1 MSGALIHKFIHY
13 FNHNENTEKSQNQKE
28 IEADIGAMLYGSY
41 FNLDVSDVYKSIA
54 LWKNESVRLDEAFDV
69 ALSSFEELLYGS
81 MNKKGLIDLIEGG
94 VSMLSTK
101 RVIKIL
107 EKLILEMEKINVRK
121 VISIS
126 LSETNRN
133 IPKVPKAIIK
143 EMLEEVKQ
151 KNKTNLS
158 IVDIPDDDSRYIFQD
173 ILNGKLVVNNLSKEI
188 IIGVRI

>member
-1 MSGALIHKFIHY
+1 
-13 FNHNENTEKSQNQKE
+13 
-28 IEADIGAMLYGSY
+28 
-41 FNLDVSDVYKSIA
+41 
-54 LWKNESVRLDEAFDV
+54 
-69 ALSSFEELLYGS
+69 
-81 MNKKGLIDLIEGG
+81 
-94 VSMLSTK
+94 MLSTK

-107 EKLILEMEKINVRK
+107 ERLIAEMEKINVRK

-133 IPKVPKAIIK
+133 IPKIPKAVIK
-143 EMLEEVKQ
+143 EMLEEIKQ

-173 ILNGKLVVNNLSKEI
+173 ILNGKLVVNNLSKEV

>member
-1 MSGALIHKFIHY
+1 
-13 FNHNENTEKSQNQKE
+13 
-28 IEADIGAMLYGSY
+28 
-41 FNLDVSDVYKSIA
+41 
-54 LWKNESVRLDEAFDV
+54 
-69 ALSSFEELLYGS
+69 
-81 MNKKGLIDLIEGG
+81 
-94 VSMLSTK
+94 MLSTK

-107 EKLILEMEKINVRK
+107 EKLIAEMEKINVRK

-133 IPKVPKAIIK
+133 IPKVPKTVIK

-173 ILNGKLVVNNLSKEI
+173 ILNGKLVVNNLSKEV

>member
-1 MSGALIHKFIHY
+1 
-13 FNHNENTEKSQNQKE
+13 
-28 IEADIGAMLYGSY
+28 
-41 FNLDVSDVYKSIA
+41 
-54 LWKNESVRLDEAFDV
+54 
-69 ALSSFEELLYGS
+69 
-81 MNKKGLIDLIEGG
+81 
-94 VSMLSTK
+94 MLSTK

-107 EKLILEMEKINVRK
+107 ERLIVEMEKINVRK
-121 VISIS
+121 VVSIS

-133 IPKVPKAIIK
+133 IPKIPKAVIK

-173 ILNGKLVVNNLSKEI
+173 ILNGKLVVNNLSKEV

>member
-1 MSGALIHKFIHY
+1 
-13 FNHNENTEKSQNQKE
+13 
-28 IEADIGAMLYGSY
+28 
-41 FNLDVSDVYKSIA
+41 
-54 LWKNESVRLDEAFDV
+54 
-69 ALSSFEELLYGS
+69 
-81 MNKKGLIDLIEGG
+81 
-94 VSMLSTK
+94 MLSTK

-107 EKLILEMEKINVRK
+107 EKLKLEMEKINVRK

-173 ILNGKLVVNNLSKEI
+173 ILNGQLVVNNLSKEI
-188 IIGVRI
+188 IIGVRL

>member
-1 MSGALIHKFIHY
+1 
-13 FNHNENTEKSQNQKE
+13 
-28 IEADIGAMLYGSY
+28 
-41 FNLDVSDVYKSIA
+41 
-54 LWKNESVRLDEAFDV
+54 
-69 ALSSFEELLYGS
+69 
-81 MNKKGLIDLIEGG
+81 
-94 VSMLSTK
+94 MLSTK

-133 IPKVPKAIIK
+133 IPKVPKAVIK

-158 IVDIPDDDSRYIFQD
+158 IVDITNDDSRYIFQD
-173 ILNGKLVVNNLSKEI
+173 ILNGKLVVNNLSKEV

>member
-1 MSGALIHKFIHY
+1 
-13 FNHNENTEKSQNQKE
+13 
-28 IEADIGAMLYGSY
+28 
-41 FNLDVSDVYKSIA
+41 
-54 LWKNESVRLDEAFDV
+54 
-69 ALSSFEELLYGS
+69 
-81 MNKKGLIDLIEGG
+81 
-94 VSMLSTK
+94 MLSTK

-107 EKLILEMEKINVRK
+107 ERLIAEMEKINVRK
-121 VISIS
+121 VVSIS

-133 IPKVPKAIIK
+133 IPKIPKAVIK

-173 ILNGKLVVNNLSKEI
+173 ILNRKLVVNNLSKEV

>member
-1 MSGALIHKFIHY
+1 
-13 FNHNENTEKSQNQKE
+13 
-28 IEADIGAMLYGSY
+28 
-41 FNLDVSDVYKSIA
+41 
-54 LWKNESVRLDEAFDV
+54 
-69 ALSSFEELLYGS
+69 
-81 MNKKGLIDLIEGG
+81 
-94 VSMLSTK
+94 MLSTK

-107 EKLILEMEKINVRK
+107 KKLIAEMEKINVRK

-133 IPKVPKAIIK
+133 IPKVPKTVIK

-158 IVDIPDDDSRYIFQD
+158 IIDIPDDDSRYIFQD
-173 ILNGKLVVNNLSKEI
+173 ILNGKLVVNNLAKEI

>member
-1 MSGALIHKFIHY
+1 
-13 FNHNENTEKSQNQKE
+13 
-28 IEADIGAMLYGSY
+28 
-41 FNLDVSDVYKSIA
+41 
-54 LWKNESVRLDEAFDV
+54 
-69 ALSSFEELLYGS
+69 
-81 MNKKGLIDLIEGG
+81 
-94 VSMLSTK
+94 MLSTK

-107 EKLILEMEKINVRK
+107 ERLIEEMEKINVRK

-133 IPKVPKAIIK
+133 IPKIPKAVIK
-143 EMLEEVKQ
+143 EMLEEIKQ

-173 ILNGKLVVNNLSKEI
+173 ILNGKLVVNNLSKEV

>member
-1 MSGALIHKFIHY
+1 
-13 FNHNENTEKSQNQKE
+13 
-28 IEADIGAMLYGSY
+28 
-41 FNLDVSDVYKSIA
+41 
-54 LWKNESVRLDEAFDV
+54 
-69 ALSSFEELLYGS
+69 
-81 MNKKGLIDLIEGG
+81 
-94 VSMLSTK
+94 MLSTK

-107 EKLILEMEKINVRK
+107 EKLIEEMEKINVRK

-133 IPKVPKAIIK
+133 IPKVPKAVIK

-158 IVDIPDDDSRYIFQD
+158 IVDIPNDDSRYIFQD

>member
-1 MSGALIHKFIHY
+1 
-13 FNHNENTEKSQNQKE
+13 
-28 IEADIGAMLYGSY
+28 
-41 FNLDVSDVYKSIA
+41 
-54 LWKNESVRLDEAFDV
+54 
-69 ALSSFEELLYGS
+69 
-81 MNKKGLIDLIEGG
+81 
-94 VSMLSTK
+94 MLSTK

-107 EKLILEMEKINVRK
+107 ERLIAEMEKINVRK
-121 VISIS
+121 VVSIS

-133 IPKVPKAIIK
+133 IPKVPKAVIK

>member
-1 MSGALIHKFIHY
+1 
-13 FNHNENTEKSQNQKE
+13 
-28 IEADIGAMLYGSY
+28 ML
-41 FNLDVSDVYKSIA
+41 N
-54 LWKNESVRLDEAFDV
+54 
-69 ALSSFEELLYGS
+69 
-81 MNKKGLIDLIEGG
+81 
-94 VSMLSTK
+94 TK

-107 EKLILEMEKINVRK
+107 ERLIAEMEKINVRK
-121 VISIS
+121 VVSIS

-133 IPKVPKAIIK
+133 IPKTPKAVIK
-143 EMLEEVKQ
+143 EMLEKVKQ